1 MTHEVDGD
9 TKAGG
14 DTEGVVIQKAG
25 GGTEGGGD
33 TEGVVIQKRVVIQKA
48 GDHQKTCGDT

>member
-1 MTHEVDGD
+1 M
-9 TKAGG
+9 
-14 DTEGVVIQKAG
+14 IQKA
-25 GGTEGGGD
+25 GGD